1 MPQPE
6 ALNTRIRRSDL
17 ISVDCCPNKSPAPTN
32 PQQNILQR
40 PLLTGSIITV
50 ILNKPKLITVVC
62 CVDQWNNSAI
72 FTVGLCCADIC
83 AEATTVKSMTS
94 TMTTQPDYFQH
105 KKLLNKVNLKSET
118 KTNLPVSRTGLEQL
132 VKRSSYCCRCNATCV
147 EKVQAINLNA
157 WICEAIF
164 KKWL

>member
-62 CVDQWNNSAI
+62 CVDQWNNSEI

-118 KTNLPVSRTGLEQL
+118 KRLICLLARRGWNSLWKGQVIVAGAMQHVWR
-132 VKRSSYCCRCNATCV
+132 RCRLL
-147 EKVQAINLNA
+147 I
-157 WICEAIF
+157 
-164 KKWL
+164 